1 MKRSWVLA
9 LMAGLALAGCVGRNI
24 GPGVDQGTAAYER
37 IPAPAGEPKAQMYRI
52 GELDRLDI
60 TMFQEPDMT
69 AKGMQV
75 DAAGDISMPL
85 IGSVHAVGMTTT
97 ELAAR
102 LRQLA
107 SRFYVD
113 PQVTV
118 SVSSSVS
125 QNVTVQGQVT
135 EPGIYP
141 IQGPT
146 TLLDAVAL
154 AKGETENA
162 ALDRVVVIRF
172 IGGERYAAAFDIQ
185 RIRRAEDKDP
195 AILARDVIIVG
206 HSGGKQAWH
215 DFLRAAP
222 VLNIFTQF

>member
-1 MKRSWVLA
+1 MKRRIILA
-9 LMAGLALAGCVGRNI
+9 IAAGLVLSACVSRNV
-24 GPGVDQGTAAYER
+24 GPNVAQGDLAYER
-37 IPAPAGEPKAQMYRI
+37 IPAPAGEPKAQLYRI

-60 TMFQEPDMT
+60 TVFQEPDMS

-85 IGSVHAVGMTTT
+85 IGSVRAAGLTTT
-97 ELAAR
+97 ELAER
-102 LRQLA
+102 LRKLA

-118 SVSSSVS
+118 SVTSSVS
-125 QNVTVQGQVT
+125 QNVTVQGQVM
-135 EPGIYP
+135 EPGIFA

-162 ALDRVVVIRF
+162 ALRQVIVIRF
-172 IGGERYAAAFDIQ
+172 IGGKRYAAAFDLE

-195 AILARDVIIVG
+195 AIQARDVIIVG
-206 HSGGKQAWH
+206 HSGQKQAWH